1 MPPVQVT
8 SEIGPL
14 RAVLVHTPGRE
25 LVAVTPANR
34 EAYLYDDV
42 IDLDLAEREH
52 RRFVTVLQRF
62 AQVYEVRTLLT
73 ELAGQ
78 PEVREFLVTRALE
91 VVPSD
96 ALAKQLAPLS
106 AGELVALMIEGA
118 LEEAGP
124 IARALNE
131 TRYALPPLPNLFFTR
146 DAGIV
151 IGAHAIVGSMRHGVR
166 WTEELL
172 VKALFRYHPCLEN
185 AGILYDGSEEKRS
198 NYTLEGGDVHPLRP
212 DLLVLGFSERSSPA
226 ALDHLCD
233 LVFEHCG
240 VTDAIVVVLPNE
252 RTAIHLDMIFTQ
264 LDSELCCVYP
274 PHFVGAERLAVLHRR
289 KRSRGVK
296 EMPNFFAALQAVDH
310 PLEPVFC
317 GGASRP
323 LQEREQWSSA
333 CNFFAVRPGVVLT
346 YDRNEATLAELERAG
361 FAVAPAERVGSDDVP
376 DGDAAGTGEGRRTAI
391 TLEGSELVRGGGGPR
406 CMTLPLRRDD
416 L

>member
-1 MPPVQVT
+1 MACVHVT

-14 RAVLVHTPGRE
+14 RAVLVHTPGPE
-25 LVAVTPANR
+25 LLAVTPRNR
-34 EAYLYDDV
+34 EDYLYDDV
-42 IDLDLAEREH
+42 IDLELAQREH
-52 RRFVTVLQRF
+52 RRFVAVLERF
-62 AQVYEVRTLLT
+62 AQVYEVRALLT
-73 ELAGQ
+73 ELVAR
-78 PEVREFLVTRALE
+78 PDVREFLVTRALE

-96 ALAKQLAPLS
+96 VLARKLEGLPS
-106 AGELVALMIEGA
+106 GELVGLMIEGA

-131 TRYALPPLPNLFFTR
+131 TGYALPPLPNLFFTR
-146 DAGIV
+146 DVGIV
-151 IGAHAIVGSMRHGVR
+151 IGEHSIIGSMRYGVR

-172 VKALFRYHPCLEN
+172 IKALFRYHPCFDN
-185 AGILYDGSEEKRS
+185 AGILYDGSEEKRN

-240 VTDAIVVVLPNE
+240 VKDVIVVVLPTE

-264 LDSELCCVYP
+264 IDRDLCAVYP

-289 KRSRGVK
+289 KQSTGVR
-296 EMPNFFAALQAVDH
+296 EMPNLFAAMHAVDY

-317 GGASRP
+317 GGSSRP

-333 CNFFAVRPGVVLT
+333 CNFFAVRPGVVVT
-346 YDRNEATLAELERAG
+346 YARNEATLRELEHAG
-361 FAVAPAERVGSDDVP
+361 FKIIP
-376 DGDAAGTGEGRRTAI
+376 AAGLLGGEAGLGEDERGVI
-391 TLEGSELVRGGGGPR
+391 TIEGSELVRGGGGPH